1 MKKVTIFALGAA
13 LVLALSAPALALDLN
28 LKFDFNVGGTQ
39 FSALADG
46 YLGQQAGAT
55 VSGVNELITKNDG
68 RVEAEVDLPNI
79 DIDQEG
85 VPLGRVSVLLGATG
99 TLEQLTMAQASNTG
113 FVLSK
118 NEGSVEAEVEIG
130 GRDGGRIYINNINE
144 GGLYPYDPWNGQSLP
159 EN

>member
-1 MKKVTIFALGAA
+1 MRKVLILIMGAA
-13 LVLALSAPALALDLN
+13 LVLAISGSAIALDLN
-28 LKFDFNVGGTQ
+28 LNFDFNVGGTQ

-79 DIDQEG
+79 DIDQIG

-99 TLEQLTMAQASNTG
+99 TLEQLTLAQATNTG

-118 NEGSVEAEVEIG
+118 NEGSVQAEVEIG
-130 GRDGGRIYINNINE
+130 RGGIYINNLNGGE
-144 GGLYPYDPWNGQSLP
+144 CCGGLYPYDPWNGLSD
-159 EN
+159 